1 VARLRTEPIVALD
14 YVTLGDALSMVRT
27 LGSLCRFYKIGS
39 ELFTAVGPAAVSAV
53 RELDCDVFL
62 DLKFH
67 DIPNTV
73 RAAVRTA
80 AAHGVRLVTVH
91 ASGGQAMIDAA
102 VEGAGRRQ
110 SCGVVAVTVL
120 TSLTAEALGAAWG
133 RPVPDVSE
141 EVLRLAA
148 VAAEAGAHGI
158 VCSGAEAPGVR
169 ARYGE
174 RLALVVPG
182 VRLAHEATHDQAR
195 VIAPAA
201 ARQAGASYVVIGRAV
216 TTAPAPRAA
225 MEAIVEDLGRS

>member
-1 VARLRTEPIVALD
+1 LRTEPVVALD
-14 YVTLGDALSMVRT
+14 YSTLGDALSMVRT

-39 ELFTAVGPAAVSAV
+39 ELFTAVGPAVVTAV

-91 ASGGQAMIDAA
+91 ASGGQAMIEAA
-102 VEGAGRRQ
+102 VEGAGRHQ

-120 TSLTAEALGAAWG
+120 TSLTAEAL
-133 RPVPDVSE
+133 RF
-141 EVLRLAA
+141 AA
-148 VAAEAGAHGI
+148 VAADAGAHGI
-158 VCSGAEAPGVR
+158 VCSGAEAPSVR

-216 TTAPAPRAA
+216 TAAPDPRAA
-225 MEAIVEDLGRS
+225 MEAIVEDLGGS

>member
-1 VARLRTEPIVALD
+1 LRTEPIVALD

-73 RAAVRTA
+73 RAAVQTA
-80 AAHGVRLVTVH
+80 AAHAVRLVTVH
-91 ASGGQAMIDAA
+91 ASGGQAMMEAA
-102 VEGAGRRQ
+102 VEGAGPHQ

-120 TSLTAEALGAAWG
+120 TSLAAESLGAAWG
-133 RPVPDVSE
+133 RPVSDVSE
-141 EVLRLAA
+141 EVLRLAKI
-148 VAAEAGAHGI
+148 AADAGAHGI
-158 VCSGAEAPGVR
+158 VCSGAEASDVR
-169 ARYGE
+169 ARYGN

-182 VRLAHEATHDQAR
+182 VRLAHGPAHDQAR
-195 VIAPAA
+195 VITPAA
-201 ARQAGASYVVIGRAV
+201 ARQAGATYVVIGRAV
-216 TTAPAPRAA
+216 TAAPDPRAA
-225 MEAIVEDLGRS
+225 MQAIVEDLGGS